1 MADVQ
6 DLADSIFARL
16 RPDSQINVQISLPQI
31 LTFINDA
38 ALDLRN
44 SGWLIILNDDESLEF
59 AVNDYDYDIPA
70 DFAFI
75 HEIRVE
81 DDTLTPSTWDEIVEF
96 HLWRV
101 TEDVAGTPE
110 LIFHTGFP
118 IPDGKAIK
126 VMGQKRPSLY
136 TAITDTI
143 DAGMESFIRES
154 ALASALSYMA
164 SARPDVEFE
173 RGRFAL
179 SQEARRRA
187 DRFLALQPMRFRP
200 FPNSEYVPTR

>member
-1 MADVQ
+1 M
-6 DLADSIFARL
+6 SRL
-16 RPDSQINVQISLPQI
+16 RPDSQINVQISIPQL

-44 SGWLIILNDDESLEF
+44 SGWLIILADDESLEF
-59 AVNDYDYDIPA
+59 AVNDYDYNVPA
-70 DFAFI
+70 SFTFI

-81 DDTLTPSTWDEIVEF
+81 DTTVSPSTYDEIVERHF
-96 HLWRV
+96 WRIA
-101 TEDVAGTPE
+101 EDVAGTPE

-118 IPDGKAIK
+118 IPTGKKMK

-179 SQEARRRA
+179 AQEARLRA
-187 DRFLALQPMRFRP
+187 NRFLALQPMRFRQ